1 MTILFVVAI
10 TVQDVYNN
18 PTIAVGLSIV
28 LIIVYLVLGL
38 LPGRRE

>member
-18 PTIAVGLSIV
+18 PTVAVGLSIV
-28 LIIVYLVLGL
+28 LLVLYFVLGL
-38 LPGRRE
+38 IQGRKE

>member
-18 PTIAVGLSIV
+18 PTVAVGLSIV
-28 LIIVYLVLGL
+28 LIIIYLLLGL
-38 LPGRRE
+38 IPGRKE